1 MNFYVLQQK
10 KEATNLFHFIAILLV
25 TSYVGH
31 DEVRS
36 AHRAAITKEML
47 KELGIFRVFLLA
59 EVPKREKFITQAAVI
74 AEHNQFND
82 IVQGLLFNK

>member
-1 MNFYVLQQK
+1 MNV
-10 KEATNLFHFIAILLV
+10 FIFLAILIV

-36 AHRAAITKEML
+36 AHRTAITQKML

-59 EVPKREKFITQAAVI
+59 EVPKRDKFITQAAVN
-74 AEHNQFND
+74 AEHSKFND
-82 IVQGLLFNK
+82 LVQGLL